1 MDILYNIGSFDIFRN
16 LRYVLLFILIVFFIG
31 CMVKIKTISD
41 NYKYL
46 NRDIT
51 MLETLK
57 KLTDFEFKEWTQEYF
72 RAKGYEIDYI
82 YTGLGK
88 IKNMDSGIEYLVY
101 TNRKYNILDKEE
113 AKYIDGFSIVEN
125 CKKVFVLTLG
135 EIDKGF
141 FLFLKE
147 EKIQVEFISKDEFN
161 IKYED
166 FLRAEL
172 NVQ

>member
-1 MDILYNIGSFDIFRN
+1 MDILYNIGSFDVFRN
-16 LRYVLLFILIVFFIG
+16 LRYVLFFILIIFFIG
-31 CMVKIKTISD
+31 CMLKVKAISD

-57 KLTDFEFKEWTQEYF
+57 KLTDFEFKEWTEEYF
-72 RAKGYEIDYI
+72 KGRGYEVEFI

-88 IKNMDSGIEYLVY
+88 IKHIDTGLEYLVY
-101 TNRKYNILDKEE
+101 TNRRYNILDKEE

-141 FLFLKE
+141 FLFLEK
-147 EKIQVEFISKDEFN
+147 EKIQVESVSKYEFD

-166 FLRAEL
+166 FLNIDL
-172 NVQ
+172 NI